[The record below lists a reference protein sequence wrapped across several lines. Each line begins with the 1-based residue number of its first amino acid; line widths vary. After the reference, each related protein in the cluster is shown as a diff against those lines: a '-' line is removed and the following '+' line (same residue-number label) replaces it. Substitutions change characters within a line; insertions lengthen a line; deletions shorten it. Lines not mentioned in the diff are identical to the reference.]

1 MPIRTIDT
9 IIDVAEDHSG
19 QVQLPA
25 DIPVGRHRI
34 IAIIG
39 DDGTSATSPRSG
51 EWTFPVIADA
61 EWPEN
66 MPVTREEMYGDDG
79 R

>member
-9 IIDVAEDHSG
+9 IIDVAVDHSG
-19 QVQLPA
+19 QLQLPA

-34 IAIIG
+34 IAIIN
-39 DDGTSATSPRSG
+39 DESASDTSPSNG
-51 EWTFPVIADA
+51 AWSFPIVAGA
-61 EWPEN
+61 AWPAN
-66 MPVTREEMYGDDG
+66 MPVTRGEMYGDDG